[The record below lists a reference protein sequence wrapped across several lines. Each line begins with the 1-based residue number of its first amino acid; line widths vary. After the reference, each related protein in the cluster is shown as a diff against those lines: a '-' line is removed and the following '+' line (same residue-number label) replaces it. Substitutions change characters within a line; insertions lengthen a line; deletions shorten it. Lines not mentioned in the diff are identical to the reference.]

1 MSDIRVINIK
11 KSGNRIDYEYNI
23 NGECSKYFNLE
34 EKFFVEYDFNV
45 EDIPNGIAIIPF
57 LCNILPISWIFNA
70 TITVDEIDS
79 DFYYSI
85 PYIKQ
90 GYIDMYLNLEFL
102 GELKYKRIIKY
113 KQKDSNNNVM
123 TLFSGGVDAFYTLL
137 SHISEKPCLST
148 IWGADI
154 KLSDVNGWEKVK
166 NHIIDISELYILDNS
181 YIKTNFRY
189 IIDEGKLSRD
199 VFDRANDNWWH
210 GFQHGIAL
218 LGLNSPIV
226 YKKSIKKLYIASSFT
241 IAEKGKVTCASD
253 PTIDN
258 NVKFCG
264 CKVEHDGYEATR
276 QKKIEFICKYSKE
289 NNIKIPLR
297 VCWQSTGGSNCCKCE
312 KCYRT
317 LFGIIAAKGDPR
329 NFGFDYTDE
338 QFKNIVQDLKGR
350 IFVRESN
357 WRYIQESLR
366 KNYKINELDRD
377 IRWLYTKDIR
387 YINKSR
393 YKFMTK
399 VKCKLER
406 IYRVIN

>member
-1 MSDIRVINIK
+1 M
-11 KSGNRIDYEYNI
+11 
-23 NGECSKYFNLE
+23 
-34 EKFFVEYDFNV
+34 
-45 EDIPNGIAIIPF
+45 
-57 LCNILPISWIFNA
+57 
-70 TITVDEIDS
+70 
-79 DFYYSI
+79 
-85 PYIKQ
+85 
-90 GYIDMYLNLEFL
+90 
-102 GELKYKRIIKY
+102 
-113 KQKDSNNNVM
+113 
-123 TLFSGGVDAFYTLL
+123 
-137 SHISEKPCLST
+137 
-148 IWGADI
+148 
-154 KLSDVNGWEKVK
+154 
-166 NHIIDISELYILDNS
+166 
-181 YIKTNFRY
+181 
-189 IIDEGKLSRD
+189 
-199 VFDRANDNWWH
+199 
-210 GFQHGIAL
+210 
-218 LGLNSPIV
+218 
-226 YKKSIKKLYIASSFT
+226 
-241 IAEKGKVTCASD
+241 
-253 PTIDN
+253 
-258 NVKFCG
+258 
-264 CKVEHDGYEATR
+264 EHDGYEATR

-377 IRWLYTKDIR
+377 IRWLYTKDIS